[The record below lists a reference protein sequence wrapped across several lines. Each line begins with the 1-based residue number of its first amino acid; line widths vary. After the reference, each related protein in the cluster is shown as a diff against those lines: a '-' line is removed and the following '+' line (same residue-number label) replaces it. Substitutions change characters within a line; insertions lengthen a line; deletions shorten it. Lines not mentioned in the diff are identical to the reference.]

1 MPSRRSI
8 VIVVLTCLVAN
19 LLPVAAAAQP
29 RPAPRPANTSP
40 AAKFDQDTVERMESK
55 DTGNNFAAKG
65 LPAPAEYGG
74 SPTDG
79 MAAAMAKQISD
90 YNKDNLPLLITML
103 QRAGFFI
110 IDTQQK
116 VLYQP
121 TTGTGTGLAFY
132 DFEVAGMYKLSRRG
146 AYSSVEKMA
155 GIIGKDTPAMP
166 PTLIANTIL
175 KDLRTAYNSPK
186 PLVRFWARLIV
197 EFGRNAEAPVDL
209 LTASPAQASLNVI
222 QTSLWERRLIGDM
235 VVIAQ
240 RASTGKIF
248 RPWGAKPFAFV
259 TASYGFIKAPCQ
271 TGNIEGLILDGSAL
285 AITTGHG
292 EFMKLIESTLSEAG
306 KSTFGKIAT
315 NLGRVNM
322 VLAWAKL
329 VAAMMT
335 LKGEIKIADPMPLVR
350 TKNSVPGEYRM
361 MTAKVWAEVGNLQVL
376 NCVRLALNTAS
387 GLDFNMPSDG
397 PLGDRDIG
405 WYMTGDSSFAGQGS
419 SKSGKFDNFVNF
431 EAPDGAPRNPQKQI
445 SNDNGESKMNLV
457 GGPKIPTVINKPVV
471 PIRKKAGVM
480 ISVALKSPRD
490 KAQNALDIGGGALG
504 IAMGGPLAI
513 ISILPEIGFRMPL
526 TPARITVPVKDW
538 QLCTSDWA
546 GTINM
551 SRKLTK
557 TEAIKTSSRTGTR
570 KVVESME
577 ADFILNPRH
586 RDVAEAIPPPK
597 PADVHI
603 KIDNTD
609 IFEGVGEAD
618 VCCSLQSSK
627 DPKARIR
634 DAKEFHSDR
643 MTTSHV
649 NIDLS
654 ERLLLTLRAGS
665 LGADALKGTQRNSFT
680 VSESACPYDEDKA
693 AEETF
698 ETTGLAVI
706 PDLDNTKTGRRLL
719 NQGESLEELWGRES
733 YQDASGAD
741 ILIVWSLAR
750 CGED

>member
-1 MPSRRSI
+1 
-8 VIVVLTCLVAN
+8 
-19 LLPVAAAAQP
+19 
-29 RPAPRPANTSP
+29 
-40 AAKFDQDTVERMESK
+40 MESK
-55 DTGNNFAAKG
+55 DTGNNFAARG

-74 SPTDG
+74 PPTDG

-90 YNKDNLPLLITML
+90 YDKDNLPLLITML
-103 QRAGFFI
+103 QRAGFYI

-155 GIIGKDTPAMP
+155 GVIGKDTPNLP
-166 PTLIANTIL
+166 PSKIATTVL
-175 KDLRTAYNSPK
+175 GDLRAAYTSTK

-197 EFGRNAEAPVDL
+197 ELGRNAEAPVDL
-209 LTASPAQASLNVI
+209 MTASPAQAALNVI
-222 QTSLWERRLIGDM
+222 QVSLWERRLIGDM

-240 RASTGKIF
+240 KQSTGKVLSP
-248 RPWGAKPFAFV
+248 RREKPFEFLP
-259 TASYGFIKAPCQ
+259 ASYGIVAPPCE

-306 KSTFGKIAT
+306 KETFGKVAT
-315 NLGRVNM
+315 ALGIVNM

-329 VAAMMT
+329 VAAVMT

-350 TKNSVPGEYRM
+350 TKNAVPGETRL
-361 MTAKVWAEVGNLQVL
+361 MTARVWAEVGNLQVL

-397 PLGDRDIG
+397 PLSDRDIG
-405 WYMTGDSSFAGQGS
+405 WYITGDSSFYGQGS
-419 SKSGKFDNFVNF
+419 SKTGKFDNFVNL
-431 EAPDGAPRNPQKQI
+431 EAPDGVAERNPQKQI
-445 SNDNGESKMNLV
+445 SDDNGESKMNLV

-471 PIRKKAGVM
+471 PVRKKAGVM

-504 IAMGGPLAI
+504 IALSGPIAI
-513 ISILPEIGFRMPL
+513 ISLLPEIGFRMPL

-551 SRKLTK
+551 TRKLTR

-570 KVVESME
+570 KITESME

-634 DAKEFHSDR
+634 DVKEFHSDR
-643 MTTSHV
+643 FTTSHV
-649 NIDLS
+649 AIDLS
-654 ERLLLTLRAGS
+654 ERLLLDIRPGS
-665 LGADALKGTQRNSFT
+665 LGPDALKGTQHNAFT
-680 VSESACPYDEDKA
+680 VSESACPVDEDQNS
-693 AEETF
+693 EETF
-698 ETTGLAVI
+698 ETTGFAFI
-706 PDLDNTKTGRRLL
+706 PSLENTKTGRRLL

-733 YQDASGAD
+733 FTDPSGAD
-741 ILIVWSLAR
+741 ILIIWSLAR